1 MQTWLVNGQF
11 DHVVEAGDRGLAYGD
26 GLFET
31 IAVRNGAPRFFDR
44 HLARLLD
51 GCRRLNIPD
60 PPAQRIDDEIIQLIA
75 GARHG
80 TAKVIITRGIGPRGY
95 RPPMAARP
103 TRAIG
108 FTPDDG
114 DLPTGHPAGIRVISC
129 RTPVSCNAALAGL
142 KTLNRLDNV
151 LARSEWQ
158 DDAVSEGLM
167 CDSGG
172 RLIGGTMSNVF
183 MVRGGRLL
191 TPALDRCGIRGVMRA
206 VVMES
211 ATGIGLTAME
221 TEIGAQD
228 LVQADEL
235 FLTNALIGL
244 WPISSCAGRPVDIG
258 PVTNAIAANL
268 AARGVA
274 ECKR

>member
-1 MQTWLVNGQF
+1 MQTWLVNGHF
-11 DHVVEAGDRGLAYGD
+11 DHVVEADDRGLAYGD

-31 IAVRNGAPRFFDR
+31 IAVRNGVPRFFDR
-44 HLARLLD
+44 HIARLLD

-60 PPAQRIDDEIIQLIA
+60 PPAQRIADEITRLIA
-75 GARHG
+75 GVRRG
-80 TAKVIITRGIGPRGY
+80 TAKIIITRGIGPRGY
-95 RPPMAARP
+95 RPPAAATP

-114 DLPTGHPAGIRVISC
+114 DLRRGLPNGIRVISC

-158 DDAVSEGLM
+158 DDGVSEGLM

-172 RLIGGTMSNVF
+172 RLIGGTMSNLF
-183 MVRGGRLL
+183 MVRDGRLL
-191 TPALDRCGIRGVMRA
+191 TPALDRCGIHGIMRA

-211 ATGIGLTAME
+211 AARIGLAAE
-221 TEIGAQD
+221 ATEIGALD
-228 LVQADEL
+228 LEQADEL

-244 WPISSCAGRPVDIG
+244 WPIASCSGRALDIG
-258 PVTNAIAANL
+258 PVTGAIAADL
-268 AARGVA
+268 AARGVE
-274 ECKR
+274 ECNT